1 MHKLQLA
8 DKAEEQD
15 ISSIFFPEPT
25 PSDMEALKNIYSDMA
40 TAIEGENVEQ
50 ALRLVSSNVGFV
62 FRKNIPKLTEMM
74 LRRYPELR
82 ANEYVLQAYY
92 LILNAMEAL
101 AAEKKQMVERNQAV
115 LRELV
120 MAAKVS
126 EAQLRSFLAANVDKI
141 SSLDFSL
148 FLDAEIQDAE
158 YQSPAEQVLLA
169 IKLNVLEA
177 RAQRLGV
184 DVRALPAL
192 AASSTADEMRQK
204 TLAHIARYDRDAREL
219 LVQSIRLHI
228 GQLAKRSDEVDP
240 QLAANLRDIEDIVAS
255 SVAENNSPQD
265 TQQQQT

>member
-1 MHKLQLA
+1 M
-8 DKAEEQD
+8 DD
-15 ISSIFFPEPT
+15 PPR
-25 PSDMEALKNIYSDMA
+25 
-40 TAIEGENVEQ
+40 GC
-50 ALRLVSSNVGFV
+50 R
-62 FRKNIPKLTEMM
+62 LTEMM

-126 EAQLRSFLAANVDKI
+126 EAQLRSFLAANVDKVCLAAADASLGVSRGSMYAMGVQI

-177 RAQRLGV
+177 RAQRSGATGPVSLVYHSLTPRCGSYRLGV

-204 TLAHIARYDRDAREL
+204 VSAAPRCACSDGSDSGVVTHIDSGSHRALRSRCTGATGAEHTPAHR
-219 LVQSIRLHI
+219 
-228 GQLAKRSDEVDP
+228 
-240 QLAANLRDIEDIVAS
+240 AAGEAVG
-255 SVAENNSPQD
+255 
-265 TQQQQT
+265 